1 MLKEKED
8 ILFKELQ
15 KKSLNI
21 GTEIK
26 GLVMERK
33 NLYKKY
39 NETNILK
46 NKEFLLIQ
54 LEQISKKESQ
64 LLKEE
69 QQIDKKIKFL
79 ADNPYLKI
87 KD

>member
-1 MLKEKED
+1 
-8 ILFKELQ
+8 
-15 KKSLNI
+15 
-21 GTEIK
+21 
-26 GLVMERK
+26 MERK